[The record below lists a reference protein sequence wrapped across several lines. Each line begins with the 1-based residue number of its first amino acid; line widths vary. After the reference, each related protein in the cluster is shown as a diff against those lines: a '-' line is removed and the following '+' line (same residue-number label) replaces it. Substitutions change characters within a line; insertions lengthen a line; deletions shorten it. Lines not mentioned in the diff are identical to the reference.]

1 VGRTTAGAA
10 YTGALGDVTATV
22 AHGGDEGDHVVAV
35 DDYFLAR
42 RGKTSIRR
50 VWSDTF
56 LHAEQQHLL
65 RLLLWA
71 ALSIFAAT
79 TIAVT
84 IAVRR
89 TSSALLSH
97 FALQM
102 ALWGSVIGAIAAIE
116 WHGLHLRDISGAA
129 RVERLL
135 WMNIGFDTGFVGMGC
150 VLALCGRILVRNAAA
165 VGAGTGILVQGLGLL
180 LIDLQFA
187 SMISR

>member
-1 VGRTTAGAA
+1 
-10 YTGALGDVTATV
+10 
-22 AHGGDEGDHVVAV
+22 
-35 DDYFLAR
+35 
-42 RGKTSIRR
+42 

-71 ALSIFAAT
+71 ALSILAAT

-84 IAVRR
+84 ITVRR
-89 TSSALLSH
+89 ASSALLSH

-102 ALWGSVIGAIAAIE
+102 ALWGLAIGAIAALE
-116 WHGLHLRDISGAA
+116 WQGLHLRDISGAA

-135 WMNIGFDTGFVGMGC
+135 WMNIGFDSGFVGVGC
-150 VLALCGRILVRNAAA
+150 VLALCGRILVRSAAA